1 MSQTDHLSLLPDL
14 LEQSGSAYHVYDC
27 GRRLEAIAE
36 ADFQSICAQQQ
47 AHPYPFQNHAWL
59 AVEFWDPQQASAEHF
74 LWFLKFPLDE
84 RGLISLAAQQAFVA
98 SVLTLLGQ
106 QITGALD
113 PQQEQELQQSPYL
126 FTPSETQR
134 AALHAQ
140 LSARH
145 QQDPSIHFELAQE
158 QLRSAEPELW
168 HNIGLQGLHDVAA
181 RLSQD
186 SLTST
191 AIADHFSHYPPA
203 LQKALAEALEHQ
215 ELPSA
220 LAEAFTQDLIARAA
234 PELYSVEY
242 IHRLRALAS
251 QSQQPLTATLIDH
264 ILQHPNADQLVLIGL
279 RFWSTLVDQTSSQQP
294 DQSRLYR
301 YVHALAQLQ
310 QQPLFAALMA
320 DLLRLPSVRPYLLML
335 LQRNDL
341 PTVVQSAWQAFIA
354 GVAHAR

>member
-14 LEQSGSAYHVYDC
+14 LEQSGSAYHIYDC
-27 GRRLEAIAE
+27 GRRLEAITE

-59 AVEFWDPQQASAEHF
+59 AIEFWDAKQAAAEHF
-74 LWFLKFPLDE
+74 LWFLKLPLDE

-113 PQQEQELQQSPYL
+113 AQQEQELQQSPYL
-126 FTPSETQR
+126 FTPTETQR
-134 AALHAQ
+134 AALYAQ

-145 QQDPSIHFELAQE
+145 QQAPSIHFELAQE

-186 SLTST
+186 PLTCT
-191 AIADHFSHYPPA
+191 AIANHFTHYPPA

-215 ELPSA
+215 RLPSA
-220 LAEAFTQDLIARAA
+220 LAEAFTQDLIALAA
-234 PELYSVEY
+234 PELHSAEHVY
-242 IHRLRALAS
+242 RLRALAS
-251 QSQQPLTATLIDH
+251 QSKQPATAGLIDH

-279 RFWSTLVDQTSSQQP
+279 RFWSTLIDQTASQQP

-310 QQPLFAALMA
+310 QQPLFSALIA
-320 DLLRLPSVRPYLLML
+320 DLLRLPGIRPYLLML

-341 PTVVQSAWQAFIA
+341 PTEVQSAWQTFIT